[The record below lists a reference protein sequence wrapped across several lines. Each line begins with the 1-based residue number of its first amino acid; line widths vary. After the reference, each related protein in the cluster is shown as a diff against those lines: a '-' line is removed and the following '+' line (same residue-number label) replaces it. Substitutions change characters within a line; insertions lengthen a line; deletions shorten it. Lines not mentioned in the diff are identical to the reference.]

1 MSKNSDNEDA
11 FAAVRRVF
19 ESGGK
24 AGALAAANAAV
35 KRAAILAENTD
46 RQRLAIMEATVS
58 LVIQAKQAGV
68 ATQTIIEVFEG
79 ALENLKQWGTRA

>member
-1 MSKNSDNEDA
+1 MSKNNDNEDA
-11 FAAVRRVF
+11 FAAVRKVY

-24 AGALAAANAAV
+24 QGALAAADMAI
-35 KRAAILAENTD
+35 KRSAILAENTD
-46 RQRLAIMEATVS
+46 RQRIAIMQATVN

-79 ALENLKQWGTRA
+79 ALENLKQWGTKA